1 MISRRDFFRN
11 SAIAAAGLTLTD
23 KVNGLLPAEEK
34 NNFSFDIVKE
44 AARYRK
50 IDAHEHVG
58 LSGTLEYQLGMADR
72 LGINKLVVSKI
83 ISADSNSNATP
94 DEVRACNDSVL
105 EVMKKYPDRY
115 LGWCFVNPQYTKES
129 LEEINRCTGEG
140 MIGLKVY
147 NQVKINHPLFY
158 PIIEKMTDLKMII
171 LMHAHC
177 GLGVGGKRTKYGN
190 IQPNSSI
197 PEDFAEAA
205 ERYPEALF
213 QYAHTGGGGDWEYAC
228 KVLGKYPNVYIDT
241 SGSNNEGGM
250 IDFTVSHFGEDRVF
264 FGTDG
269 SYYQGVGVILSSDLT
284 EKQKHKLFFDNFNE
298 VLRKSGNNIK

>member
-11 SAIAAAGLTLTD
+11 TALSAAALALTD
-23 KVNGLLPAEEK
+23 NIESLLPEK
-34 NNFSFDIVKE
+34 DKANASYNILKE
-44 AARYRK
+44 ALKFRK

-58 LSGTLEYQLGMADR
+58 LSGTIDFQLEMADK
-72 LGINKLVVSKI
+72 LGIEKLVVSKI
-83 ISADSNSNATP
+83 ISAASNSKATP
-94 DEVRACNDSVL
+94 DEVRACNDEVL
-105 EVMKKYPDRY
+105 KAIKNYPERY
-115 LGWCFVNPQYTKES
+115 LGWCFVNPVYGKES

-147 NQVKINHPLFY
+147 NQVKINDPLFY
-158 PIIEKMTDLKMII
+158 PIIEKMIGLKMII

-205 ERYPEALF
+205 RRYPEAIF
-213 QYAHTGGGGDWEYAC
+213 QYAHTGGGGDWQYAC
-228 KVLGKYPNVYIDT
+228 KMLKDYKNVYIDT
-241 SGSNNEGGM
+241 SGSNNEGTM
-250 IDFTVSHFGEDRVF
+250 VDYTLDHFGEDRIF

-269 SYYQGVGVILSSDLT
+269 SYYQGVGTIISSKLNDS
-284 EKQKHKLFFDNFNE
+284 QKHKVFFGNFNE
-298 VLRKSGNNIK
+298 VLRKSGNNII

>member
-11 SAIAAAGLTLTD
+11 TALSAASLALTD
-23 KVNGLLPAEEK
+23 NIESLMPEK
-34 NNFSFDIVKE
+34 EKANAASNILKE
-44 AARYRK
+44 ALKYRK

-58 LSGTLEYQLGMADR
+58 LTGTIEFQIEMADR
-72 LGINKLVVSKI
+72 LGIERLVVSKI
-83 ISADSNSNATP
+83 ISADSNSKATP
-94 DEVRACNDSVL
+94 DEVRACNDEVL
-105 EVMKKYPDRY
+105 KAIKNYPERY
-115 LGWCFVNPQYTKES
+115 LGWCFVNPVYGKEA

-147 NQVKINHPLFY
+147 NQVKINDPLFY
-158 PIIEKMTDLKMII
+158 PIIEKMISLKMII

-205 ERYPEALF
+205 RRYPEAMF
-213 QYAHTGGGGDWEYAC
+213 QYAHTGGGGDWQYAC
-228 KVLGKYPNVYIDT
+228 KMLKDYKNVYIDT
-241 SGSNNEGGM
+241 SGSNNEGTM
-250 IDFTVSHFGEDRVF
+250 VDYTLDHFGEDRIF

-269 SYYQGVGVILSSDLT
+269 SYFQGIGTILSSKLNDS
-284 EKQKHKLFFDNFNE
+284 QKNKIFFNNFNE
-298 VLRKSGNNIK
+298 VLRKSGNNII